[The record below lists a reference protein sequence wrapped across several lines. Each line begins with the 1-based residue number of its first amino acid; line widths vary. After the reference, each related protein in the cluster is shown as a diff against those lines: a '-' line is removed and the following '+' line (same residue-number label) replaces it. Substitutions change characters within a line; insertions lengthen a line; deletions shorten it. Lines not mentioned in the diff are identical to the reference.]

1 MNVLGDDQHSTERTH
16 DVTKVLIL
24 GATGMLGHKLLQVL
38 SGRYDVF
45 GSVRRFVDECPVIP
59 GVDIDRIV
67 GEVDAERPETVRVA
81 IDELRPEVVIN
92 CIGIIKQLDEAKNAE
107 PNIRIN
113 ALWPHQLA
121 RMCGEYGS
129 RMIHISTDCVFSGCT
144 GMYTEASE
152 SDATDLYGRSK
163 FLGEVDSGNC
173 LTVRTSVIGHEL
185 NSSYGLIEWFLSN
198 RGKRVKGFRHAIYS
212 GFPTVM
218 LAGILGDV
226 IAEHADLHGV
236 WQVSS
241 DPINKYDLLKLVRD
255 LYDVDVEIE
264 PDDDFRID
272 RSLDSGRFREETG
285 FRPPSWPEMIKA
297 MREDA
302 VAYEHW
308 K

>member
-1 MNVLGDDQHSTERTH
+1 
-16 DVTKVLIL
+16 
-24 GATGMLGHKLLQVL
+24 MLGHKLMQVL
-38 SGRYDVF
+38 PARFEVWGT
-45 GSVRRFVDECPVIP
+45 VRPLSDSILVIDGVEARRIRV
-59 GVDIDRIV
+59 GVDAGNI
-67 GEVDAERPETVRVA
+67 ETVREA
-81 IDELRPEVVIN
+81 IVELQPDVTIN
-92 CIGIIKQLDEAKNAE
+92 CIGIIKQLDAAKNAE
-107 PNIRIN
+107 LSIRIN

-121 RMCGEYGS
+121 RLCGEYGA